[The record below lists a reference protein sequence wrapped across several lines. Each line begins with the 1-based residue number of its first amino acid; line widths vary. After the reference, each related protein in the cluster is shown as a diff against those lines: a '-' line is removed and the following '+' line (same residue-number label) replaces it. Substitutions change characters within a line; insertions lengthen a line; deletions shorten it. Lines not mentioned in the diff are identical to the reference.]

1 MLFLLIEKIPFA
13 IDIKIPFALGKKYL
27 LLSSCRVARIQ
38 AAQILPEVVQ
48 PSDYVKGCVVVKQ
61 VGLLDGCLDAGVK
74 DDLVIGDCL
83 LILEILQ
90 AIDHIIVDHNAVF
103 VIAHL
108 LPPFSLMGYTA
119 TKVRNAPAYASV
131 SAERSVPMNE
141 AVPKIMAKPVR
152 WLLTV
157 VAILPAISAI
167 LRPAVDCA
175 FNEIAFIS
183 VSFVSARQ
191 TKKTA
196 ADPLH

>member
-1 MLFLLIEKIPFA
+1 
-13 IDIKIPFALGKKYL
+13 
-27 LLSSCRVARIQ
+27 
-38 AAQILPEVVQ
+38 
-48 PSDYVKGCVVVKQ
+48 
-61 VGLLDGCLDAGVK
+61 
-74 DDLVIGDCL
+74 
-83 LILEILQ
+83 
-90 AIDHIIVDHNAVF
+90 
-103 VIAHL
+103 
-108 LPPFSLMGYTA
+108 MGYTA

-167 LRPAVDCA
+167 LRLAVDCA